1 MIAFKSIRLGL
12 VSLVPNLIPAGVAF
26 GLWYFIDGRIGLGL
40 SVVTG
45 LTLGIVVD
53 DTVHFMSKY
62 RFARQEQHMSKE
74 EAVRYAFSTVG
85 VALWITSVVLV
96 SGFAILTLS
105 HFTMNSTMG
114 FMTAMTIT
122 VALVMDLLFLP
133 PLLMRMG
140 K

>member
-1 MIAFKSIRLGL
+1 
-12 VSLVPNLIPAGVAF
+12 VPNLIPAGVAF

-53 DTVHFMSKY
+53 DTVHFISKY
-62 RFARQEQHMSKE
+62 RFARQERQMSQE
-74 EAVRYAFSTVG
+74 DAVRYAFSTVG